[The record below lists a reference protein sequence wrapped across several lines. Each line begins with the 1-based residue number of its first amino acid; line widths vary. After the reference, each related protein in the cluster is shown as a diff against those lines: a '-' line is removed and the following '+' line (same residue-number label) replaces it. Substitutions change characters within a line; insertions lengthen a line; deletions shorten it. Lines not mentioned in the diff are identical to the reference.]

1 MNVFFFQYLNSSI
14 RGIDSNSLMQ
24 SPNITPPP
32 VEENEGMYVLNV
44 AFKRFSY
51 EKKIKCF
58 LGLFYEN
65 YIVEYSLEYGF
76 LRLSPNARSRLGI
89 PVMLVALEPTRHK
102 CFGDSIG
109 QFFLEYFLGYDDLL
123 MSSVKSLAENEQN
136 KGYLR

>member
-1 MNVFFFQYLNSSI
+1 MTDF
-14 RGIDSNSLMQ
+14 
-24 SPNITPPP
+24 
-32 VEENEGMYVLNV
+32 
-44 AFKRFSY
+44 
-51 EKKIKCF
+51 KIKIYYYYI
-58 LGLFYEN
+58 LGYYFEN

-89 PVMLVALEPTRHK
+89 PVMLVPLEPTVHK